1 MRRMHAT
8 AAGILLGL
16 GLAVGGAAT
25 AQTVIP
31 GGENGDWKAYTFKK
45 GGVTVCYMA
54 SAPKKSEGDYSK
66 RDAAYALVTNDPT
79 TSSHGEVSFVAGYP
93 FKKDSTVGV
102 TIGGKTFELFTKTDK
117 APDGA
122 WTQGP
127 EDDRSLVA
135 AMVGGEDMVVKGV
148 SSRGTETVDT
158 YSLLGFTATRKVIDK
173 ICPK

>member
-93 FKKDSTVGV
+93 FKKDSTVGRSEEH
-102 TIGGKTFELFTKTDK
+102 TSEL
-117 APDGA
+117 
-122 WTQGP
+122 Q
-127 EDDRSLVA
+127 SLMRISYAVFCL
-135 AMVGGEDMVVKGV
+135 KKKQQ
-148 SSRGTETVDT
+148 TV
-158 YSLLGFTATRKVIDK
+158 
-173 ICPK
+173 